1 MTPSWW
7 GWCWG
12 LFRRVQLRKF
22 WLLLSTMV
30 PQGLDGWPP
39 PVVALVCGHCT
50 IHQRDL
56 HQSDM
61 IAGSWSHWH
70 NSAGHDL
77 SMELSMAGTAPGRLT
92 LLSRC
97 YLERWCT
104 DVYVQLQGRWDI
116 IAPEHWDLCGHHIN
130 TCQSMLIMF
139 NSLILLT
146 YLHTHA

>member
-22 WLLLSTMV
+22 WLLHNGTPRAWWVAASRCGFGLWTLYHSSARST
-30 PQGLDGWPP
+30 P
-39 PVVALVCGHCT
+39 
-50 IHQRDL
+50 
-56 HQSDM
+56 DM
-61 IAGSWSHWH
+61 IAGSWGHWH
-70 NSAGHDL
+70 NSAGHNL